1 VIVSALGAVKN
12 EKRQRISEI
21 LVGLAGD
28 GSGHLTLGEVVAALG
43 DRGYGL
49 LIFVLTLPNLLPIY
63 IPGLSAVFGIP
74 LALIALQM
82 MMGQPRP
89 WLPAALL
96 QRRFRRQ
103 EFAHLTQRLLPWL
116 LRLER
121 ALKPR
126 WPALTSPTVERA
138 IGLFALILALLL
150 ALPIPLTGIPLSAG
164 LVLMGIGLIERDG
177 VVVLGGVVA
186 GAVAFAY
193 SSLATL
199 AVWESAL
206 ALWNWLFG

>member
-1 VIVSALGAVKN
+1 MVVFALGAVRH

-21 LVGLAGD
+21 LVGLVGD
-28 GSGHLTLGEVVAALG
+28 CSGHLSLGEVVTALG

-49 LIFVLTLPNLLPIY
+49 LIFVLALPNMIPVY

-74 LALIALQM
+74 LAMIALQM
-82 MMGQPRP
+82 MLGMPRP

-103 EFAHLTQRLLPWL
+103 EFANLTRRLLPWL

-126 WPALTSPTVERA
+126 WLMLTSPTVERA
-138 IGLFALILALLL
+138 IGLIALILALLL
-150 ALPIPLTGIPLSAG
+150 ALPIPLTGIPISAG
-164 LVLMGIGLIERDG
+164 LLLMGVGLIERDG
-177 VVVLGGVVA
+177 LVLLGGVAA
-186 GAVAFAY
+186 GILAFAY
-193 SSLATL
+193 SGLATL

-206 ALWNWLFG
+206 ALWAWIFG

>member
-1 VIVSALGAVKN
+1 MIVSTLGAVRN

-96 QRRFRRQ
+96 
-103 EFAHLTQRLLPWL
+103 
-116 LRLER
+116 
-121 ALKPR
+121 
-126 WPALTSPTVERA
+126 
-138 IGLFALILALLL
+138 
-150 ALPIPLTGIPLSAG
+150 
-164 LVLMGIGLIERDG
+164 
-177 VVVLGGVVA
+177 
-186 GAVAFAY
+186 
-193 SSLATL
+193 
-199 AVWESAL
+199 
-206 ALWNWLFG
+206 